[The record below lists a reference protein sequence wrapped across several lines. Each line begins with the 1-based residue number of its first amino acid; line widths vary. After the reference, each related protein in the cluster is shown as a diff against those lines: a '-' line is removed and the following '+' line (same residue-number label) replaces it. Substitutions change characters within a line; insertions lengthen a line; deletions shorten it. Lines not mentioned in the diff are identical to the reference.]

1 MKKSYIASAA
11 ALLLVSGSL
20 MAQTIVTVNGA
31 KIDSKDIDYQ
41 VKLLQSQNPQVQDSA
56 MLRRNLTE
64 RQVTMTLVAQE
75 AKRLKL
81 EQSAEYKQALE
92 QARAAA
98 KQSGDD
104 KKPGFPQQ
112 WSAFET
118 ALQNQAYIA
127 HVLRGNPVTEN
138 DVKKAYGDFSK
149 FYRGSH
155 EVQLGEILTR
165 NAADAQKAIAD
176 LKAKKDFKAVA
187 KQYTADPR
195 GKQTGGLNAAYVNL
209 KDLEQ
214 GAPAVYAAVKNLNK
228 GGYTTT
234 PLEDGNGLYGVFYI
248 NDKRAAKVPDYETA
262 KNGIAQELQAARVDG
277 AIESLYRKAKIQN
290 AR

>member
-1 MKKSYIASAA
+1 MKKFYIASAA
-11 ALLLVSGSL
+11 ALLLVSGGL
-20 MAQTIVTVNGA
+20 AAKTIVTVNGV

-41 VKLLQSQNPQVQDSA
+41 VKLLQGQNPQVQDNPV
-56 MLRRNLTE
+56 LRRNLTE

-81 EQSAEYKQALE
+81 EQSAEYKQALD

-98 KQSGDD
+98 KRSGED

-127 HVLRGNPVTEN
+127 HVLRSNPVTEN
-138 DVKKAYGDFSK
+138 DVKKAYGDFSR

-165 NAADAQKAIAD
+165 NAADARKAIAD
-176 LKAKKDFKAVA
+176 LKAKKDFKSVA
-187 KQYTADPR
+187 KQYTADSR

-248 NDKRAAKVPDYETA
+248 NDKRAAKVPDYEAA
-262 KNGIAQELQAARVDG
+262 KSGIAQELQAARVDG

>member
-1 MKKSYIASAA
+1 MKKTYFASAA
-11 ALLLVSGSL
+11 ALLLAAGSL
-20 MAQTIVTVNGA
+20 MAQTIVTVNGT
-31 KIDSKDIDYQ
+31 KIDSQDIDHQ
-41 VKLLQSQNPQVQDSA
+41 VQLLRSQNPQVQDNQV
-56 MLRRNLTE
+56 LRRSLIE
-64 RQVTMTLVAQE
+64 RQVTMTLAAQE

-81 EQSAEYKQALE
+81 DQSAEYKQALE
-92 QARAAA
+92 QVRAAA
-98 KQSGDD
+98 KQNGED
-104 KKPGFPQQ
+104 KKPGFSRQ
-112 WSAFET
+112 WQAFET

-127 HVLRGNPVTEN
+127 YVLRNNPVAES

-149 FYRGSH
+149 FYQGSS

-187 KQYTADPR
+187 GQYTVDPR

-214 GAPAVYAAVKNLNK
+214 SAPVVYAAVKNLNK

-248 NDKRAAKVPDYETA
+248 NDKRAAKVPGYEAA
-262 KNGIAQELQAARVDG
+262 KNGIAHELQAVRIDG

-290 AR
+290 VR